1 MLKRIF
7 SIRKEQ
13 RKRVTS
19 IDPKDLS
26 RAIEMTNLKALGQPD
41 HHASANPLA
50 MKNDLLEKGKDLL
63 LKDPDDFQN
72 LLKKEVIHRSDH
84 SARIARGHSVK
95 VALLTQELTN
105 QIGFQ
110 KALM

>member
-7 SIRKEQ
+7 STRKEQ
-13 RKRVTS
+13 RRKVTS

-26 RAIEMTNLKALGQPD
+26 QAIEMTNQKALVQPD
-41 HHASANPLA
+41 RLALAKPLV
-50 MKNDLLEKGKDLL
+50 MESNLLEKGTDLL
-63 LKDPDDFQN
+63 LKDPGDFQN
-72 LLKKEVIHRSDH
+72 LLKKEVIHLSAR

-95 VALLTQELTN
+95 AALLTQELTN

>member
-7 SIRKEQ
+7 STRKGQ
-13 RKRVTS
+13 RKRVTL

-26 RAIEMTNLKALGQPD
+26 RAIGMTNLRALVQPD
-41 HHASANPLA
+41 RLALANPLA
-50 MKNDLLEKGKDLL
+50 MKNDLLEKGTDLL
-63 LKDPDDFQN
+63 LKDPGDFQN
-72 LLKKEVIHRSDH
+72 LLKKEVIHL
-84 SARIARGHSVK
+84 SARLVRIVRGHSVK
-95 VALLTQELTN
+95 AALLTRELTN

>member
-7 SIRKEQ
+7 STRKGQ
-13 RKRVTS
+13 RRKVTS

-26 RAIEMTNLKALGQPD
+26 RAIGMTNLRALVQPD
-41 HHASANPLA
+41 RLALANQLA
-50 MKNDLLEKGKDLL
+50 MKNDLLEKGTDLPL
-63 LKDPDDFQN
+63 RDQDDFQN
-72 LLKKEVIHRSDH
+72 LLKKEVIHL
-84 SARIARGHSVK
+84 SARSVRIVRGHSVK
-95 VALLTQELTN
+95 AALLTQELTN